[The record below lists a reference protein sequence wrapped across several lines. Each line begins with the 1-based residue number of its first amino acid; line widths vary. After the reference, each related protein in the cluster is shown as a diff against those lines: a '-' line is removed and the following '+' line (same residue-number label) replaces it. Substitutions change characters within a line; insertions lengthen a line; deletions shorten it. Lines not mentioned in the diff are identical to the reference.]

1 MVDTKTVII
10 AISRQIACGGTL
22 IALSAAK
29 KLGFKY
35 VDRDILYEAARNLGV
50 DVGDLSGME
59 EKSSG
64 FFETL
69 VRSFSFGTPESTYAI
84 PTKRPVY
91 DGDLFNAESAVIRKI
106 AYEHDAVILG
116 RGGSQLLGDH
126 PGLVKI
132 FLHAPVRERL
142 KRLMNVRK
150 SADCKRTM
158 QEIEES
164 DGNRGKFMRDMT
176 GIDWTDARNYHLGI
190 DTSMVGF
197 QAAEDMIVELAK
209 ARSRSLKQES

>member
-1 MVDTKTVII
+1 MVNTKTVII
-10 AISRQIACGGTL
+10 AISRQIACGGSY
-22 IALSAAK
+22 IAQSTARR
-29 KLGFKY
+29 LGFKY
-35 VDRDILYEAARNLGV
+35 VNRDVLYEAALNLGV
-50 DVGDLSGME
+50 DVRELSGME

-64 FFETL
+64 FLETL
-69 VRSFSFGTPESTYAI
+69 VRFFSFGTPESTYAI

-91 DGDLFNAESAVIRKI
+91 DGDLFNAESAVIRKV

-142 KRLMNVRK
+142 KRLMNARK
-150 SADCKRTM
+150 SEDSKRIM

-164 DGNRGKFMRDMT
+164 DENREKFMRDMT
-176 GIDWTDARNYHLGI
+176 GIDWTDARNYHLSI
-190 DTSMVGF
+190 DTSVVGF
-197 QAAEDMIVELAK
+197 QAAEDMIVELAE
-209 ARSRSLKQES
+209 ARSRSIKLQS